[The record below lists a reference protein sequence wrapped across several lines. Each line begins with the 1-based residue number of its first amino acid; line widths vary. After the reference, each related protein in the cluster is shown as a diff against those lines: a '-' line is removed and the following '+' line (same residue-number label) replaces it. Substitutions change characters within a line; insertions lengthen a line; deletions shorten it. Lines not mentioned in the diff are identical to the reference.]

1 MKFRA
6 HDTFAI
12 RKGWLHKGMK
22 HIKDNPRLFVDKN
35 IMQFYNNPI
44 ITVGKRLPID

>member
-1 MKFRA
+1 MIWTYKTA
-6 HDTFAI
+6 AYYSI
-12 RKGWLHKGMK
+12 
-22 HIKDNPRLFVDKN
+22 DKN